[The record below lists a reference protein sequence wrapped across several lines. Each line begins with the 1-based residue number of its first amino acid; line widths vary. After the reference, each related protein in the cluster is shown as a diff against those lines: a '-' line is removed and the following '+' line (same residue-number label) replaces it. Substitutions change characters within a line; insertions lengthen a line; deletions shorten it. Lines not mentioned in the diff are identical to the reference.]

1 MSQYPDPD
9 DHNLAL
15 LLLPPHISG
24 EMQAARTEIL
34 TWYANGG
41 VPSAAPVDALT
52 KVVRQLLAF
61 GNQSLNE
68 LADPAT
74 RQAMSR
80 ERKQGDLDAFR
91 EVLNLHAASGLDAA
105 DLIAEAERLKL
116 EAQRD
121 GLEKSEK
128 VAKWTELATMLQEKE
143 DLERRLGV
151 QVVELGAE
159 EGLR

>member
-1 MSQYPDPD
+1 
-9 DHNLAL
+9 
-15 LLLPPHISG
+15 
-24 EMQAARTEIL
+24 MQAARTEIL
-34 TWYANGG
+34 KWYANGG
-41 VPSAAPVDALT
+41 VPSAASVDALT

-91 EVLNLHAASGLDAA
+91 EVLNLHAASGIDAA
-105 DLIAEAERLKL
+105 DLIAEAERLNL

-121 GLEKSEK
+121 GLEESEK
-128 VAKWTELATMLQEKE
+128 LAKWTELATMLQEKE
-143 DLERRLGV
+143 DLERRLGE
-151 QVVELGAE
+151 QVVELEAE
-159 EGLR
+159 EGLK